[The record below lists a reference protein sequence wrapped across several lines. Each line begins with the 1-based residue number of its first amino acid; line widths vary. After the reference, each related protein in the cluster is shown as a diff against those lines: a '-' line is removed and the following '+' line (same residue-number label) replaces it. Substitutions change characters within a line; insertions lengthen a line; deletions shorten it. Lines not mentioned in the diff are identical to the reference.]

1 MLPVMESVGAQ
12 PGPSRLSILAD
23 KDLCRVSYAE
33 SRESA
38 VAKLRRKS
46 KRVVEKERE
55 ESLIQT
61 EGITYDSGNF

>member
-1 MLPVMESVGAQ
+1 MLPVLESVGAQ
-12 PGPSRLSILAD
+12 PGPSCFSVLAG
-23 KDLCRVSYAE
+23 KDSCHVSYAE

-55 ESLIQT
+55 ESLIQA
-61 EGITYDSGNF
+61 EGIGNF